1 MRENHRKTR
10 RGPLPHV
17 PACTA
22 VETAETHPHIPLS
35 TFHQGKTRND
45 RCTRQKLVLGT
56 HTSEGEQ
63 NYLMLAEVRVRQRG

>member
-22 VETAETHPHIPLS
+22 VETAETHPLS
-35 TFHQGKTRND
+35 TFHQGKTRDD